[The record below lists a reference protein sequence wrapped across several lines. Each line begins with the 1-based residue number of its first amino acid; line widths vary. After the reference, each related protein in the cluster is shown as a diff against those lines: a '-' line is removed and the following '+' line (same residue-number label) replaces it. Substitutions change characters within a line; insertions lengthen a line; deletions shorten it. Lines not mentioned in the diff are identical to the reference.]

1 LSPQD
6 QPGRIVPGTTR
17 RRIERDDLRRV
28 SDGWN
33 RFVCEEAGAMSV
45 EQSLMI
51 TVVCV
56 AVNTLLGSLFSTLS
70 GGGHRQRQ

>member
-6 QPGRIVPGTTR
+6 QPGRIVSGTTR
-17 RRIERDDLRRV
+17 RRIERDNLSRV

-33 RFVCEEAGAMSV
+33 PFVCEEAGAMSV

-51 TVVCV
+51 TLVCV
-56 AVNTLLGSLFSTLS
+56 AINTILGSSLSTLY